1 MAQKKGHPA
10 AWGVSDKRDV
20 AALFRLCPLHW
31 HTVPLGQIL
40 PTPCAGGSSLPG
52 LPITISFAE
61 EPQTWGRIFDKT
73 VWIFPAAFS
82 QGRSSYLPWSR
93 RRMGTLWVWVG
104 SAPRGTAAFM
114 FQVCI
119 PLSRLDLTPRLDELR
134 ALLQAFLFN
143 CLDIRVITQLSQIK
157 AAYLPEHNREEMRS
171 FFTSQ
176 WSINARN
183 R

>member
-1 MAQKKGHPA
+1 M
-10 AWGVSDKRDV
+10 SDERDV

-31 HTVPLGQIL
+31 YTVPLGQIL
-40 PTPCAGGSSLPG
+40 LTPCAGGSSLPG
-52 LPITISFAE
+52 LLIAISFAE
-61 EPQTWGRIFDKT
+61 EPQTWERIFAKT

-82 QGRSSYLPWSR
+82 QERSSYVPWGR

-104 SAPRGTAAFM
+104 SALRGPS
-114 FQVCI
+114 CSI
-119 PLSRLDLTPRLDELR
+119 PLSRLDLTPGLDELR
-134 ALLQAFLFN
+134 ALLQAFPFN